1 MTNPLPRKVLIAV
14 TSHSAPFY
22 ADGTPNGLFYTEVLH
37 PFNALTG
44 AGFEVDLA
52 SETGSYTL
60 DPTSVGEQFMS
71 ANDMQVLHDADHAVN
86 KKLASLKKASDVNAD
101 DYGMF
106 FASAGFASVYD
117 YPTAR
122 GLQAIAENVWS
133 RGGVVSTVCHG
144 GAILLGVKDGATG
157 QSIISGLKVTGFPTE
172 GERLA
177 GVLERIEADGVLTIE
192 NNAAEAGATYVGP
205 PSPFAD
211 FTITNGRI
219 VTGANPFSAYST
231 AYGAIAAFD
240 KPQH

>member
-1 MTNPLPRKVLIAV
+1 MSHKLPRKVLIAV

-22 ADGTPNGLFYTEVLH
+22 PDGTPNGMFYTEVLH
-37 PFNALTG
+37 PYNALTT
-44 AGFEVDLA
+44 AGFDVDLA
-52 SETGSYTL
+52 SENGAYTL

-71 ANDMQVLHDADHAVN
+71 ADDIAVLNDAAHPLN
-86 KKLASLKKASDVNAD
+86 KILASLKKASEVNAE

-122 GLQAIAENVWS
+122 DLQSIAENVWE

-144 GAILLGVKDGATG
+144 GAILLGVKDAKTG
-157 QSIISGLKVTGFPTE
+157 KSIINGLKVTGFPTE

-177 GVLERIEADGVLTIE
+177 GVLSRIEADGVLTIE
-192 NNAAEAGATYVGP
+192 NNAAEAGATYIAP
-205 PSPFAD
+205 PSPFDD
-211 FTITNGRI
+211 FTITNGRL

-240 KPQH
+240 KPH